1 MMFSWHMSF
10 GNALPGY
17 NAVILTNTA
26 AYSRRSGPHASF
38 LDEDYDKHVSLA
50 SSFSTG
56 TLDEA
61 VVMAMNTKA
70 TPKVMRLNAIKADN
84 SELIQRSNSLH
95 TSNSIRRTQSQR
107 KAAASK
113 IKVEVDRNR
122 GTTGDS
128 PDEKTP
134 GEDHEHA
141 QQDQQQYT
149 PTVMVTGPSVRSST
163 QSATSTKRKS
173 RPSHMVLEPRPLHP
187 SYHISQSPST
197 SKSLQ
202 NEVQTA
208 VASEPSMKVATSPS
222 TSIAVASVITSAPN
236 TSQLPPSASSTRTLP
251 AGDQDYKK
259 HSVKILESDG
269 RRATWSANNKTANS
283 NTSPPPPNT
292 RYSTFSTQSDS
303 RSTTTRGDGEEIM
316 IFWDGHRD
324 SRSSDNI

>member
-1 MMFSWHMSF
+1 MPHAEPFQ
-10 GNALPGY
+10 LPELAHLGG
-17 NAVILTNTA
+17 
-26 AYSRRSGPHASF
+26 SPHASF
-38 LDEDYDKHVSLA
+38 LDEDYDKHVSVA

-56 TLDEA
+56 ILDEA

-107 KAAASK
+107 KAAANK
-113 IKVEVDRNR
+113 VKVEVDRNR

-134 GEDHEHA
+134 GGDHEHA

-149 PTVMVTGPSVRSST
+149 PTVMVTGPSARSST
-163 QSATSTKRKS
+163 QSATSAKRKP

-187 SYHISQSPST
+187 SYHNQSPST

-208 VASEPSMKVATSPS
+208 VASEPSMKVTTSPS
-222 TSIAVASVITSAPN
+222 TPIAVASVLTPAPN
-236 TSQLPPSASSTRTLP
+236 TSQPPKSASTTRTLP
-251 AGDQDYKK
+251 AGDQDYRK
-259 HSVKILESDG
+259 HSAKILESDG
-269 RRATWSANNKTANS
+269 RRATWSANNNKAANS